1 MAGQSVAGPSDEF
14 RYEVG
19 SSWVV
24 ALAARWQAG
33 ASRPAPGVVGAV
45 PTRQV
50 LASKETFEVSDSVVQ
65 KINRP
70 ERTVSGPWLEVIASN
85 LDHHRATFLWKCEG
99 LSEAQLRLRPAQ
111 SSALTLLGLMR
122 HLQGVER
129 AWFQRTL
136 AGTTPHFFPY
146 RTYVTADGGEWFDE
160 SDPTPA
166 GEVYEDYLKACQES
180 RQVFAKVTTDLAR
193 IVPNPEFGDTDVRFV
208 LAHVIEECARHVG
221 HADLLREAIDGATGE

>member
-1 MAGQSVAGPSDEF
+1 MNDP
-14 RYEVG
+14 
-19 SSWVV
+19 
-24 ALAARWQAG
+24 
-33 ASRPAPGVVGAV
+33 
-45 PTRQV
+45 
-50 LASKETFEVSDSVVQ
+50 VVQ
-65 KINRP
+65 KIIRP
-70 ERTVSGPWLEVIASN
+70 ERMVSGPWLEVIASN

-99 LSEAQLRLRPAQ
+99 LSDVQLRQRPLR

-136 AGTTPHFFPY
+136 AGTNPRFFPC
-146 RTYVTADGGEWFDE
+146 RTYVTPAGDEWYDE

-166 GEVYEDYLKACQES
+166 KDVYADYLTACDES
-180 RQVFAKVTTDLAR
+180 RQVFARVTDDPAR

-208 LAHVIEECARHVG
+208 LEHVIEEYARHVG